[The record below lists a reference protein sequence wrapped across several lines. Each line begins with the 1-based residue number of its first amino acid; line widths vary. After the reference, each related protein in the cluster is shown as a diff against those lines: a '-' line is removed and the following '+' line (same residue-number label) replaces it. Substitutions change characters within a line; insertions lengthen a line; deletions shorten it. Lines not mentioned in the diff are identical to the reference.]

1 MARTQIGASR
11 PAGEALIKVSDSAS
25 PPRRL
30 LLGAL
35 AADIGLATYQQ
46 RLTEREAWDTL
57 ARGADFTPE
66 SDPLA

>member
-1 MARTQIGASR
+1 M
-11 PAGEALIKVSDSAS
+11 LDSAS

-35 AADIGLATYQQ
+35 AADTGPATYQQ